1 MKDATT
7 LENFIL
13 SMNKTLQ
20 VLRKV
25 SDSVSFN
32 EIYEKYNLKI
42 IMKITVKTLN
52 TQYTM
57 KINPVTLSNE
67 LFIYVID
74 H

>member
-42 IMKITVKTLN
+42 IMKI
-52 TQYTM
+52 